1 MPNQIFI
8 LAVLALTIVA
18 PLALILSFLAKWKA
32 SKGLSAEEQ
41 RTIEELWR
49 EGEAMRDRIE
59 ALETILDDRVPNWR
73 RAR

>member
-8 LAVLALTIVA
+8 LAVIGLTVVA
-18 PLALILSFLAKWKA
+18 PLGLILSFLAKWKA